1 MILKSINFKLN
12 KINFDLLN
20 IKKNHKPKLVVF
32 LFSRVNKFLSKLSHA
47 LSPLFRLGRW
57 RF

>member
-20 IKKNHKPKLVVF
+20 IKNHKPKLVVF
-32 LFSRVNKFLSKLSHA
+32 LY
-47 LSPLFRLGRW
+47 
-57 RF
+57 